1 MQFSYNK
8 KMNKDKNHPKLAV
21 LAVLHFKKIYEDI
34 YNIVHDIY
42 ELKDIFSTLY
52 YIISKLDRNK
62 NYTTKNAHVPNY
74 RNLN

>member
-1 MQFSYNK
+1 
-8 KMNKDKNHPKLAV
+8 MNKDKNHPKLAV

-62 NYTTKNAHVPNY
+62 NYNTKNAHVPNY
-74 RNLN
+74 RNPN